1 MNRNRMNLRMFETD
15 VNIIDRTGAESLI
28 PEERARE
35 IIQGVVTQSAVL
47 SRGRKLPNMSSR
59 TYKMPVL
66 DMLPLAYFVNGD
78 SGQKKTT
85 KMAWDKKF
93 ITAEE
98 IAVIV
103 PIPEAVLDDSDYDIW
118 GEVRPR
124 VEEAFGKKI
133 DGAVLFDEDK
143 PSSWRDGLVTTATK
157 AKSEVT
163 LGSSDS
169 LYDKIMGEDGVIA
182 KVENSGFFV
191 TGHMADISMRAK
203 LRGLRDDVGQSIF
216 KSDMQGATTYSLDGS
231 PMNFPNNGA
240 FDKSKALMISGD
252 FSQLVYSIRQ
262 DITFKLFTEGV
273 VQNTDGSIA
282 YNLM

>member
-191 TGHMADISMRAK
+191 TGHMADISM
-203 LRGLRDDVGQSIF
+203 
-216 KSDMQGATTYSLDGS
+216 
-231 PMNFPNNGA
+231 
-240 FDKSKALMISGD
+240 
-252 FSQLVYSIRQ
+252 
-262 DITFKLFTEGV
+262 
-273 VQNTDGSIA
+273 
-282 YNLM
+282 